1 MLIESVFPELVFL
14 ELVFLE
20 LVFLEL
26 LLSELLF
33 SNFRLFSLIPA
44 IPISCLP
51 GVVNSGAVL
60 VLSFLLRIDLFCG
73 IFGNGSVV
81 RHTLLKYIPVLVPV
95 LVLYF
100 VLCT

>member
-1 MLIESVFPELVFL
+1 M
-14 ELVFLE
+14 FLE

-26 LLSELLF
+26 LLSGLLF
-33 SNFRLFSLIPA
+33 SNVRLFSLIPG

-60 VLSFLLRIDLFCG
+60 VLSFLFRIDLFCG

-81 RHTLLKYIPVLVPV
+81 RSTSYRIPRIGDKKS
-95 LVLYF
+95 
-100 VLCT
+100 C